1 MTQPEKRDD
10 AQIVGGS
17 FDESTIEEFT
27 ETKSIFLPQEPRR
40 RWVPAAN
47 AVVRR

>member
-1 MTQPEKRDD
+1 MIQPEKRDD
-10 AQIVGGS
+10 AQLVGGS
-17 FDESTIEEFT
+17 FDESAIEHFT
-27 ETKSIFLPQEPRR
+27 EMKSILLPQEPRR